1 MQVERKTRKR
11 AAHRTRDR
19 RFGRGAMIAA
29 LAGTLVMP
37 ATTVQAVPCATAGAA
52 QPTQADIS
60 IEVRRLQTNLMV
72 AALTCSAREDYNEFV
87 VTHRSSLQK
96 YGKTIRAEFRRRYGK
111 EGDSKLNQFVTRLAN
126 EASARSNA
134 DRENFCAEAT
144 TAFHQA
150 KAQDISLTRMVMVPV
165 SSSEVASAACE
176 TPADV
181 GFRSV
186 SSDAATQRR

>member
-1 MQVERKTRKR
+1 MQVERKTRIR
-11 AAHRTRDR
+11 AAHRTRER
-19 RFGRGAMIAA
+19 RFGRGVMIAA

-37 ATTVQAVPCATAGAA
+37 ATAVRAAPCATMSAA

-72 AALTCSAREDYNEFV
+72 AALTCGARGDYNEFV

-96 YGKTIRAEFRRRYGK
+96 YGKAIRAEFRRRYGK

-134 DRENFCAEAT
+134 DRENFCADAT
-144 TAFHQA
+144 TAFQQA
-150 KAQDISLTRMVMVPV
+150 KAQDISLTQMVTVPAAT
-165 SSSEVASAACE
+165 SQVASAACE
-176 TPADV
+176 TPATV

-186 SSDAATQRR
+186 SSDAATQQR